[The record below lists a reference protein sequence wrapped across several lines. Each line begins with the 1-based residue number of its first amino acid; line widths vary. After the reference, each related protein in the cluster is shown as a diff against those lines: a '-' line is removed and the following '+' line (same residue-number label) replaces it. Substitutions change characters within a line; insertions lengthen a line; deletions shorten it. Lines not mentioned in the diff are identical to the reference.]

1 MGAFANAA
9 SRRSRPKVTKTV
21 RISDEF
27 RHSSQAQWNL
37 HSNESA
43 TETSSSRS
51 IVFGCGLCGL
61 CGLRGLCGSSSSS
74 SSWRGRG
81 RIPVEVPRWPASEGV
96 SHCCSLAGFGVSL
109 MNVPEDS
116 TFGTSK
122 VGPESMPRRAWA
134 ICGVVLSRASG
145 RIGFATTTFT
155 TTFTTALAIAWRV
168 GLTATTQSSHSP
180 AISTSTTC

>member
-9 SRRSRPKVTKTV
+9 SRRSRLKVTKTV

-27 RHSSQAQWNL
+27 RHSSQAHWNL

-43 TETSSSRS
+43 TETSSSGS
-51 IVFGCGLCGL
+51 IVFGCGLCG
-61 CGLRGLCGSSSSS
+61 SSSS
-74 SSWRGRG
+74 SSWRGHG
-81 RIPVEVPRWPASEGV
+81 RIRVEVPRWPASEGI
-96 SHCCSLAGFGVSL
+96 SHCCGLAGFGVSL

-122 VGPESMPRRAWA
+122 VGPESMPGRAGT
-134 ICGVVLSRASG
+134 IYGVVLSSASG
-145 RIGFATTTFT
+145 RIGFATTTF

>member
-61 CGLRGLCGSSSSS
+61 RGLCGSSSSS

-96 SHCCSLAGFGVSL
+96 SHCLSLAGFGVSL

-122 VGPESMPRRAWA
+122 VGPESMPGRAGT
-134 ICGVVLSRASG
+134 IYGVVLSRASG
-145 RIGFATTTFT
+145 RIGFATTTF

-180 AISTSTTC
+180 AISTSTSTTC

>member
-51 IVFGCGLCGL
+51 IVFGCGLW
-61 CGLRGLCGSSSSS
+61 GSC
-74 SSWRGRG
+74 WRGRG

-96 SHCCSLAGFGVSL
+96 SHCFSLAGFGVSL

-122 VGPESMPRRAWA
+122 IGSESMPGRTGT

-145 RIGFATTTFT
+145 RIGFATTTF

-180 AISTSTTC
+180 AISTSTSTTC

>member
-61 CGLRGLCGSSSSS
+61 CGLCGSS
-74 SSWRGRG
+74 WRSRG

-96 SHCCSLAGFGVSL
+96 SHCLSLAGFGVSL

-116 TFGTSK
+116 TFGTTK
-122 VGPESMPRRAWA
+122 VGSESMPGRTGT

-145 RIGFATTTFT
+145 RIGFATTTF